1 MDFRK
6 LKRNG
11 IIIAEA
17 LARYMYNLS
26 DKVTEC
32 MKTQHTVNIIKAESI
47 FSLRQHCFKIAMLMC
62 HNCVRVCFFFPQ
74 GFTKGCA
81 SFQGPAGKF
90 PVILIGMYREVLTS
104 GVSLET

>member
-26 DKVTEC
+26 DKVTEY

-47 FSLRQHCFKIAMLMC
+47 FSLRRYCFKIAMLMC
-62 HNCVRVCFFFPQ
+62 HNCVLFFHI
-74 GFTKGCA
+74 GFTEGCA

-90 PVILIGMYREVLTS
+90 PIILIGMYRQLLTS

>member
-32 MKTQHTVNIIKAESI
+32 MKTQHTENIIKKFHYVSI
-47 FSLRQHCFKIAMLMC
+47 ALK
-62 HNCVRVCFFFPQ
+62 
-74 GFTKGCA
+74 
-81 SFQGPAGKF
+81 
-90 PVILIGMYREVLTS
+90 
-104 GVSLET
+104 

>member
-32 MKTQHTVNIIKAESI
+32 MKTQHTVNIIKAEST
-47 FSLRQHCFKIAMLMC
+47 FLLRQHCFKIAMLMC
-62 HNCVRVCFFFPQ
+62 HYGVFIFH
-74 GFTKGCA
+74 KG
-81 SFQGPAGKF
+81 SPKDVQVFKGQ
-90 PVILIGMYREVLTS
+90 L
-104 GVSLET
+104 VSSQLF